1 MFVQPLECLHCEIG
15 STMTFQGKVVGTPEP
30 TIVWTK
36 EGSSIESET
45 NISIHNAGGVVTL
58 TVAGIVAADDNAR
71 FFCHAEN
78 VAGSATSS
86 AELHVMRPSREE
98 SASPQP
104 RSLST
109 SPQSGSVTMIEQGM
123 QQMHQE
129 MQQMQQM
136 QQSSSQ
142 MQQSSSHIVQQVQQT
157 AHAGQDQFGISGY
170 HSVRFVPQAAAPI
183 QTTQTQIPAVVVRQQ
198 VIPGAVAPA
207 KAAQAPPPPP
217 PATPKFTRPLAS
229 TAAIEGKQITL
240 QAGVAGALSIQW
252 MKDDRELTASSD
264 FDISYDGSVATL
276 IITCATLE
284 DTGKYE

>member
-109 SPQSGSVTMIEQGM
+109 SPQSSSVTMIEQGM

-129 MQQMQQM
+129 MVSM
-136 QQSSSQ
+136 QQSSSS
-142 MQQSSSHIVQQVQQT
+142 MTSQQT
-157 AHAGQDQFGISGY
+157 ASAEQIQLGLTSDQDG
-170 HSVRFVPQAAAPI
+170 
-183 QTTQTQIPAVVVRQQ
+183 
-198 VIPGAVAPA
+198 
-207 KAAQAPPPPP
+207 
-217 PATPKFTRPLAS
+217 
-229 TAAIEGKQITL
+229 
-240 QAGVAGALSIQW
+240 
-252 MKDDRELTASSD
+252 
-264 FDISYDGSVATL
+264 
-276 IITCATLE
+276 
-284 DTGKYE
+284 